1 MQADV
6 EMMQS
11 YVSKYG
17 KVGMTSVL
25 HLKEAI
31 VFLTEK
37 PEILQQ
43 AVFVDILKRH
53 EGKVRSQ
60 SDSKRFRTK
69 RSWVGPNIIELSQIF
84 YLNDVSLWLMR
95 ASLSKDVQSGVWM
108 FWVWM
113 EN

>member
-6 EMMQS
+6 DMMQS
-11 YVSKYG
+11 FASKYG

-25 HLKEAI
+25 HLKEAL

-53 EGKVRSQ
+53 AGKVRVAVRL
-60 SDSKRFRTK
+60 KVILRRTFTCWSEQCK
-69 RSWVGPNIIELSQIF
+69 IATKNEVTTLVCGCSER
-84 YLNDVSLWLMR
+84 
-95 ASLSKDVQSGVWM
+95 
-108 FWVWM
+108 
-113 EN
+113 

>member
-11 YVSKYG
+11 FTSKYG
-17 KVGMTSVL
+17 ESVMTSIM
-25 HLKEAI
+25 HLKEAL

-53 EGKVRSQ
+53 KGKAR
-60 SDSKRFRTK
+60 
-69 RSWVGPNIIELSQIF
+69 
-84 YLNDVSLWLMR
+84 
-95 ASLSKDVQSGVWM
+95 
-108 FWVWM
+108 
-113 EN
+113 

>member
-1 MQADV
+1 MQDDV
-6 EMMQS
+6 EMMES
-11 YVSKYG
+11 YVTKYG

-53 EGKVRSQ
+53 KGKVCGTTRYCNEPA
-60 SDSKRFRTK
+60 
-69 RSWVGPNIIELSQIF
+69 VA
-84 YLNDVSLWLMR
+84 VSIC
-95 ASLSKDVQSGVWM
+95 
-108 FWVWM
+108 
-113 EN
+113 

>member
-11 YVSKYG
+11 YVCKYG
-17 KVGMTSVL
+17 RVGLASVL

-53 EGKVRSQ
+53 EGKVHAAGRYCQ
-60 SDSKRFRTK
+60 
-69 RSWVGPNIIELSQIF
+69 NQ
-84 YLNDVSLWLMR
+84 
-95 ASLSKDVQSGVWM
+95 
-108 FWVWM
+108 
-113 EN
+113 

>member
-1 MQADV
+1 MHADV

-11 YVSKYG
+11 WVGKYG
-17 KVGMTSVL
+17 KVGLTSVL

-53 EGKVRSQ
+53 TGKVGASRPRIRPKTLCFLTS
-60 SDSKRFRTK
+60 
-69 RSWVGPNIIELSQIF
+69 VH
-84 YLNDVSLWLMR
+84 VSLGLTCT
-95 ASLSKDVQSGVWM
+95 S
-108 FWVWM
+108 
-113 EN
+113 

>member
-11 YVSKYG
+11 YVGKYG

-53 EGKVRSQ
+53 TGKVGAGRWSRFSRPLLVFRS
-60 SDSKRFRTK
+60 D
-69 RSWVGPNIIELSQIF
+69 
-84 YLNDVSLWLMR
+84 
-95 ASLSKDVQSGVWM
+95 
-108 FWVWM
+108 
-113 EN
+113 

>member
-1 MQADV
+1 MQDDV
-6 EMMQS
+6 EMMEG

-53 EGKVRSQ
+53 EGKVWITQ
-60 SDSKRFRTK
+60 TGSKWFYIKNSCWSEQYAIITK
-69 RSWVGPNIIELSQIF
+69 TLRRRPTLVCGS
-84 YLNDVSLWLMR
+84 
-95 ASLSKDVQSGVWM
+95 
-108 FWVWM
+108 
-113 EN
+113 

>member
-6 EMMQS
+6 DMMQS

-43 AVFVDILKRH
+43 AVFVDILRRH
-53 EGKVRSQ
+53 TGKVGLYEQRS
-60 SDSKRFRTK
+60 R
-69 RSWVGPNIIELSQIF
+69 
-84 YLNDVSLWLMR
+84 
-95 ASLSKDVQSGVWM
+95 
-108 FWVWM
+108 
-113 EN
+113 

>member
-1 MQADV
+1 MQDDV

-37 PEILQQ
+37 PEIIQQ

-53 EGKVRSQ
+53 EGKVRFPVRL
-60 SDSKRFRTK
+60 KVT
-69 RSWVGPNIIELSQIF
+69 
-84 YLNDVSLWLMR
+84 LNQTFAW
-95 ASLSKDVQSGVWM
+95 
-108 FWVWM
+108 
-113 EN
+113 